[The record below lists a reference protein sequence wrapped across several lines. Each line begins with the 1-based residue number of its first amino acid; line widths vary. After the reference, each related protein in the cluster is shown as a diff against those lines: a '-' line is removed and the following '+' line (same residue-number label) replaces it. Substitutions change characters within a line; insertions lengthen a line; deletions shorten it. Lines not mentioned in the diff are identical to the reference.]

1 MLLDQCLAQ
10 PSSEKLPLAVDGDRY
25 RDLKPDTIQR
35 MKGLATLS
43 PKWEVSIKCL
53 PSWDSGNTPED
64 EGERLEETL
73 GMKT

>member
-43 PKWEVSIKCL
+43 PKWEVSIK
-53 PSWDSGNTPED
+53 SFSGNPADCQSQRGWRTP
-64 EGERLEETL
+64 R
-73 GMKT
+73 K